1 MSEHH
6 IAEIAESPNPRVR
19 PGPTPPMSELAV
31 ADLQRRRQQ
40 VLNLLLGIVVV
51 GGFFVFLPFM
61 MEIVQDPGRILA
73 EWPYFVI
80 YAVVVMA
87 FLMRTLHYHLRLAVL
102 VTVVYLFGALNVQA
116 AGVAGPGVWY
126 LLVGPALLFS
136 LGGWRAGFFALAF
149 SALVYVGLGV
159 AHYQGWMSFQLPDPT
174 ELGSLLSFSAM
185 YFLTLAFIGVA
196 QGMFNRAQE
205 ATLQTAWQR
214 AEALETSRQQS
225 QRQAD
230 ELASVNRQLQ
240 RQLRQF
246 IIAAEVLAATRGI
259 TTLETFLDHVVDLI
273 HQRLAD
279 MGVTSVGLYMYETAL
294 TAEPQTG
301 MGQRL
306 RLRAVSEDGDTSEVS
321 EHRIPSLVNTVL
333 YSQVGRISRESQKGI
348 KQLALPL
355 RLHLHLHPHVP
366 LHDQPAASEAEQAA
380 RASQNVRQ
388 GLRAAGVLFLQSA
401 APEAF
406 HAEDLD
412 VWQVLA
418 DQLSIAIQNIS
429 LLQQTQHQVRELQR
443 RYQRYDQ
450 EIWQR
455 EVGRRKVF
463 RYAQGEVIEDE
474 DGDGEVE
481 SAELSRAT
489 RAAVRERR
497 LVIDRE
503 AQDGVARIT
512 VPITMRDAVIGVM
525 HIEKSG
531 ARARWSE
538 SQVDLVRM
546 INEQLELAL
555 DSARLFESTQMRAAR
570 ERLVGDISSQMR
582 AAVNLEDM
590 LRTAVQELGQRLSL
604 DEVVLEMMAEPSG
617 QSHGE

>member
-1 MSEHH
+1 MSERH
-6 IAEIAESPNPRVR
+6 IAEIAESPKPRVR

-40 VLNLLLGIVVV
+40 VLNLLLGIAVV
-51 GGFFVFLPFM
+51 GGLFVLIPSL
-61 MEIVQDPGRILA
+61 INVVQDPGQILV
-73 EWPYFVI
+73 EWPYFI
-80 YAVVVMA
+80 AYAVVVMA
-87 FLMRTLHYHLRLAVL
+87 FLMRDFDYHLRLAVP
-102 VTVVYLFGALNVQA
+102 VIATYLAGILIVRAS
-116 AGVAGPGVWY
+116 GVAGPGVWY
-126 LLVGPALLFS
+126 LLLGPVLLFP
-136 LGGWRAGFFALAF
+136 LGGWRVGFFALVF
-149 SALVYVGLGV
+149 SALVYLGYGV
-159 AHYQGWMSFQLPDPT
+159 IHYQGWVALQLPDPT
-174 ELGSLLSFSAM
+174 NLSSLLYFGAM
-185 YFLTLAFIGVA
+185 YFLVLSLIGAA

-205 ATLQTAWQR
+205 ETLQTAWQR

-225 QRQAD
+225 QRRAE
-230 ELASVNRQLQ
+230 ELASANRQLQ
-240 RQLRQF
+240 RQSRQF

-294 TAEPQTG
+294 SAEPQTDI
-301 MGQRL
+301 GQRL

-321 EHRIPSLVNTVL
+321 ERRIPSLVSTVL
-333 YSQVGRISRESQKGI
+333 YSQAGRISREGQKGI

-355 RLHLHLHPHVP
+355 HLHLHV
-366 LHDQPAASEAEQAA
+366 ERE
-380 RASQNVRQ
+380 SQDTLDS
-388 GLRAAGVLFLQSA
+388 LRAEGVLFLQSTA
-401 APEAF
+401 SEAF
-406 HAEDLD
+406 REEDMD
-412 VWQVLA
+412 VWQVLG
-418 DQLSIAIQNIS
+418 DQLSIAIQNLF
-429 LLQQTQHQVRELQR
+429 LLQQARGQVREMQR

-455 EVGRRKVF
+455 EAGQRKVF
-463 RYAQGEVIEDE
+463 RYAQGEIVEDE
-474 DGDGEVE
+474 DEDVE
-481 SAELSRAT
+481 SAGPSGAT
-489 RAAVRERR
+489 RAAIRDRR
-497 LVIDRE
+497 LVVDQD
-503 AQDGVARIT
+503 AQHQVARIT
-512 VPITMRDAVIGVM
+512 VPITVRDAVIGVM

-582 AAVNLEDM
+582 ASANLEDM